1 MYLLLYDFAMAMRI
15 HLGKLLGE
23 RKMKVSELSRATGIT
38 PHPLADIYH
47 EKVTQIRL
55 DTLEKLCE
63 ILDCSVG
70 ELIEYVPDKKTEG
83 TIRTEEK

>member
-1 MYLLLYDFAMAMRI
+1 MAVRI

-23 RKMKVSELSRATGIT
+23 RKMKVAELSRATGIS

-55 DTLEKLCE
+55 DTLEKLCAV
-63 ILDCSVG
+63 LQCSIG
-70 ELIEYVPDKKTEG
+70 ELLEYVPDKKTEG
-83 TIRTEEK
+83 EIRTQDT